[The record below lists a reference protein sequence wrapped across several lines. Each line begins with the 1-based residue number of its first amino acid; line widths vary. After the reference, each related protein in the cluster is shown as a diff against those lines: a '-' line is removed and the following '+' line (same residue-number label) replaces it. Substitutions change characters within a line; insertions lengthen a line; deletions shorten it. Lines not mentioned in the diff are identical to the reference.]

1 MTPQCGIYPGVE
13 NGDVRRSLIWEMNL
27 VIVVLHHGGGVQL
40 PNLSSVSL
48 YGSNMCPVSVS
59 CPADDVDCE
68 QE

>member
-1 MTPQCGIYPGVE
+1 
-13 NGDVRRSLIWEMNL
+13 MNL